1 MGFQSCQRRMILL
14 FNKLMACIMRNIII
28 LMIFFVCGGLCFEVN
43 GQTSND
49 YWIEVNTNNDWFHHP
64 VGRSID
70 TVYMAS
76 QHGVYRSVDHCQTW
90 QCIGLEDR
98 YINIL
103 YLSEDGELYACT
115 NNTSSVF
122 RWNGSGWDVLQYQSF
137 SLPQS
142 FLKSSDG
149 ALFLGD
155 NQGIFRSIDGGD
167 TWSFVWENPNEF
179 GSEVNGLIEVGNG
192 TLFACLTNACD
203 YHNGVIRSTNHGDT
217 WENVGLDDNYLISL
231 AKNSDGI
238 VYAGCVGYSE
248 NEDVGV
254 FRTNDNGNT
263 WEKLNSDY
271 SVYSI
276 VIDDNGNVY
285 IANGDF
291 QGLFRSSDGG
301 YSFDNV
307 SSGMDSPQTS
317 LSLLSDGCLFSYEYN
332 LTVFFGRTFRS
343 CESVYT
349 SFELDVMA
357 EPLNGGVVCGSG
369 TYYFGDRV
377 CLSALPNENYQF
389 VGWVNQDGDTL
400 SKTPELFYTMTNNT
414 TIIAH
419 FSIATNLEEMD
430 ADTLC
435 VWPNPTTSNLYIS
448 ECNDDTTIS
457 LFDIYGRSVLVRV
470 SLMSRQLDL
479 SQLSSGTYHLII
491 KRKNK
496 ITRLKVIKQ

>member
-1 MGFQSCQRRMILL
+1 MNEL
-14 FNKLMACIMRNIII
+14 FK
-28 LMIFFVCGGLCFEVN
+28 FVVLFTVLCWTVGSKAQINYNADDF
-43 GQTSND
+43 
-49 YWIEVNTNNDWFHHP
+49 WIEVNTNNDWFHHP

-115 NNTSSVF
+115 DNISSVF
-122 RWNGSGWDVLQYQSF
+122 RWNGSVWNVLQYQSF
-137 SLPQS
+137 SFPQS

-203 YHNGVIRSTNHGDT
+203 FHNGVIRSTNHGVT

-231 AKNSDGI
+231 AKNFDGI
-238 VYAGCVGYSE
+238 VYAGCVGCSE

-254 FRTNDNGNT
+254 FRTVDNGNT

-301 YSFDNV
+301 YNFDNV
-307 SSGMDSPQTS
+307 SSGMDSAQTS
-317 LSLLSDGCLFSYEYN
+317 LSLLSDGYLFSYEYN
-332 LTVFFGRTFRS
+332 LTVFFGKTFRS

-357 EPLNGGVVCGSG
+357 EPSDGGMAIGSG
-369 TYYFGDRV
+369 TYLFGERAH
-377 CLSALPNENYQF
+377 LSATANENYQF
-389 VGWVNQDGDTL
+389 VGWTNQDGDTI
-400 SKTPELFYTMTNNT
+400 STDSEYAHMVARGGQIT
-414 TIIAH
+414 AH
-419 FSIATNLEEMD
+419 FIGIESTEESSEENIR
-430 ADTLC
+430 
-435 VWPNPTTSNLYIS
+435 VWPNPVMDVLRIEGTTAT
-448 ECNDDTTIS
+448 E
-457 LFDIYGRSVLVRV
+457 VRV
-470 SLMSRQLDL
+470 YNALGQLLKTAQNTNEVNLRGLPQGMYLLRIMDED
-479 SQLSSGTYHLII
+479 GATAT
-491 KRKNK
+491 KK
-496 ITRLKVIKQ
+496 IVMK